1 MMILSR
7 VCAQFRD
14 ARGNVIFTVDP
25 SNWLTFVEA
34 PEAIMEDPLFQMLVE
49 DGSLDASITP
59 AKRKTLENDPT
70 AGTDASGKRKT
81 VKAGA
86 SAGKETDKPMTEEM
100 KDASVKTPADK

>member
-7 VCAQFRD
+7 VYAQFRD

-34 PEAIMEDPLFQMLVE
+34 PEAIQEDPLFQMLVE

-59 AKRKTLENDPT
+59 AKRRTLENDPT
-70 AGTDASGKRKT
+70 AGTDASGKK
-81 VKAGA
+81 VGKPAA
-86 SAGKETDKPMTEEM
+86 KKSSSMAESAEPAKPEAKPE
-100 KDASVKTPADK
+100 

>member
-34 PEAIMEDPLFQMLVE
+34 PDAIQEDPLFQMLVE

-70 AGTDASGKRKT
+70 AGTDASGKK
-81 VKAGA
+81 VAKPAA
-86 SAGKETDKPMTEEM
+86 KKSSATAEPGELANPEAKPE
-100 KDASVKTPADK
+100 

>member
-34 PEAIMEDPLFQMLVE
+34 PEAIQEDPLFQMLVE

-70 AGTDASGKRKT
+70 AGTDASGKKVGKPAAKKNT
-81 VKAGA
+81 AKAEA
-86 SAGKETDKPMTEEM
+86 PAEQTDPDTTEE
-100 KDASVKTPADK
+100 KPK

>member
-34 PEAIMEDPLFQMLVE
+34 PEAIQEDPLFQMLVE

-70 AGTDASGKRKT
+70 AGTDASGKK
-81 VKAGA
+81 VGKPAA
-86 SAGKETDKPMTEEM
+86 KKSSAKDEAAPVPAELANSESKPE
-100 KDASVKTPADK
+100 

>member
-34 PEAIMEDPLFQMLVE
+34 PEAIQEDPLFQMLVE

-70 AGTDASGKRKT
+70 AGTDASGKKVGKT
-81 VKAGA
+81 DRSGYNRREAQVNSRG
-86 SAGKETDKPMTEEM
+86 
-100 KDASVKTPADK
+100 

>member
-34 PEAIMEDPLFQMLVE
+34 PEAIQEDPLFQMLVE

-70 AGTDASGKRKT
+70 AGTDASGKK
-81 VKAGA
+81 VA
-86 SAGKETDKPMTEEM
+86 KPAAKKSSSMAE
-100 KDASVKTPADK
+100 PAEPAKPEAKPE